1 MSQYLVLS
9 IASIINS
16 LTLILV
22 LYSFN
27 KLRKEHNELKH
38 IVIKLSMMKIMGE
51 LEKYKDMVMPRKNEK
66 VTKKVVN

>member
-22 LYSFN
+22 LYSLN

-51 LEKYKDMVMPRKNEK
+51 LEKYKDMAMPIKNKK